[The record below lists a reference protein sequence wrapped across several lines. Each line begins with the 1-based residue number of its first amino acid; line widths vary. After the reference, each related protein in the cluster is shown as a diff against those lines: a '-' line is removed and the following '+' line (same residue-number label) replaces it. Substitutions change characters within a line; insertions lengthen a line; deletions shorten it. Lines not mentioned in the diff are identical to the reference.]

1 MKENK
6 FIKSLTEM
14 MNKGYLGKMEE
25 EEAMM
30 MKKQKEEADMM
41 HMKHKEEKEKMDEL
55 KKKMKT
61 EGPGQDDTEAPYHY
75 DKM

>member
-6 FIKSLTEM
+6 FTKSLKEM
-14 MNKGYLGKMEE
+14 MNKSYLGKMEE

-41 HMKHKEEKEKMDEL
+41 QMKHKEEK
-55 KKKMKT
+55 
-61 EGPGQDDTEAPYHY
+61 
-75 DKM
+75 

>member
-1 MKENK
+1 
-6 FIKSLTEM
+6 M

-41 HMKHKEEKEKMDEL
+41 NMKHKEEKEKMEEL
-55 KKKMKT
+55 KKKMET
-61 EGPGQDDTEAPYHY
+61 EGPGQDDTEAPHHY
-75 DKM
+75 YK

>member
-6 FIKSLTEM
+6 FTKSLKEM
-14 MNKGYLGKMEE
+14 MNKSYLGKMEE

-61 EGPGQDDTEAPYHY
+61 EGPGHYDTEAPHHY
-75 DKM
+75 YK

>member
-6 FIKSLTEM
+6 FTKSLKEM
-14 MNKGYLGKMEE
+14 MNKNYLGKMEE

-30 MKKQKEEADMM
+30 MKKHKEEADMM
-41 HMKHKEEKEKMDEL
+41 HMKHKEEKEKMEEL
-55 KKKMKT
+55 KKKMKS
-61 EGPGQDDTEAPYHY
+61 EGPGHYDAEAPYHY